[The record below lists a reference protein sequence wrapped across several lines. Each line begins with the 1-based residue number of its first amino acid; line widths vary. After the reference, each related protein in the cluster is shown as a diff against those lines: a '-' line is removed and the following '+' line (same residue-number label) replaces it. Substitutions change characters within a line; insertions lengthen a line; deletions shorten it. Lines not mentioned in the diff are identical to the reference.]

1 MDINLRIPAIE
12 KLLDYAASGIGSV
25 AGPMLASWKA
35 RQEAKAKAIAAQ
47 GEAEAER
54 ILTEGQ
60 ATTMGIIASAQ
71 ADARSILVSP
81 DSTLKGQL
89 EFGAA
94 VTQRV
99 QFQEEK
105 RQSNIGQVV
114 TQAAL
119 ELEGKEV
126 EDNEPDHD
134 WTARFFNDIQDVS
147 TQETQFLYA
156 RILAGEVERPGSTS
170 IRTLSILRDLDR
182 STAALFRT
190 LCSICISLRPAEN
203 VILDARVPSLGGN
216 AGANALK
223 KYGLGFDYLNVLNEH
238 GLIIADYNSYYDYN
252 VSVGILLP
260 GSEPTYLRI
269 PFWFQGRGWVLEP
282 TTQRSRTRELGVSGV
297 ALTRSGQELS
307 RIVECRAKV
316 QPLDAYVQDLTEFFR
331 KQGICMVESS
341 IIEPHSFNPG

>member
-1 MDINLRIPAIE
+1 MDINLRVPAIE

-25 AGPMLASWKA
+25 AGPMLSSWRA
-35 RQEAKAKAIAAQ
+35 RQDAKAKAIAAQ
-47 GEAEAER
+47 GEAEAQR

-89 EFGAA
+89 DFGAA
-94 VTQRV
+94 VTQRI

-156 RILAGEVERPGSTS
+156 KILAGEVERPASTS

-190 LCSICISLRPAEN
+190 LCSACISLRLAEN
-203 VILDARVPSLGGN
+203 VIADARVPSSGGN

-223 KYGLGFDYLNVLNEH
+223 NYGLGFDNLNVLNEH
-238 GLIIADYNSYYDYN
+238 GLIIADYNSYYDYEL
-252 VSVGILLP
+252 SVGTLLP
-260 GSEPTYLRI
+260 GQGTTYLRI
-269 PFWFQGRGWVLEP
+269 PFTFQERRWVLEP
-282 TTQRSRTRELGVSGV
+282 TSQRPGTRELRVTGV

-307 RIVECRAKV
+307 RIVEL
-316 QPLDAYVQDLTEFFR
+316 QPLDAYVLDLAEFFR

-341 IIEPHSFNPG
+341 VIGPHSFNPG

>member
-1 MDINLRIPAIE
+1 MDINLRVPAIE
-12 KLLDYAASGIGSV
+12 KLLDFAASGIGSV
-25 AGPMLASWKA
+25 AGPMLASWRA
-35 RQEAKAKAIAAQ
+35 RQEAKAKAIAAH
-47 GEAEAER
+47 GEAEAQR
-54 ILTEGQ
+54 IITEGQ

-81 DSTLKGQL
+81 DSNVKGQL

-94 VTQRV
+94 VTQRI

-105 RQSNIGQVV
+105 RQSNIGQIV

-156 RILAGEVERPGSTS
+156 KILAGEVERPGSTS

-190 LCSICISLRPAEN
+190 LCSACISLRLAEN
-203 VILDARVPSLGGN
+203 NILDARVPSLGGN
-216 AGANALK
+216 AGANALQ
-223 KYGLGFDYLNVLNEH
+223 KYGLGFDQLNALNEH
-238 GLIIADYNSYYDYN
+238 GLIIADYNSSYDYKM
-252 VSVGILLP
+252 SVGVPLS
-260 GSEPTYLRI
+260 GSEPNYLRI
-269 PFWFQGRGWVLEP
+269 PFWFQGRRWVLEP
-282 TTQRSRTRELGVSGV
+282 TTQHLDTNELRVIGV
-297 ALTRSGQELS
+297 ALTRSGRELS
-307 RIVECRAKV
+307 RIVELE
-316 QPLDAYVQDLTEFFR
+316 PMEAYVQDLTEFFS
-331 KQGICMVESS
+331 KQGLRMVESS
-341 IIEPHSFNPG
+341 LQEPHSFSPG